1 MDKRG
6 GRGGVLLT
14 NMDGSILRR
23 EREREDG
30 GELEEEEQVQCETFF
45 KEPRSKV
52 KSKGY
57 P

>member
-14 NMDGSILRR
+14 NMEGSILRR
-23 EREREDG
+23 EREDG
-30 GELEEEEQVQCETFF
+30 GELEEEQVQCETFF